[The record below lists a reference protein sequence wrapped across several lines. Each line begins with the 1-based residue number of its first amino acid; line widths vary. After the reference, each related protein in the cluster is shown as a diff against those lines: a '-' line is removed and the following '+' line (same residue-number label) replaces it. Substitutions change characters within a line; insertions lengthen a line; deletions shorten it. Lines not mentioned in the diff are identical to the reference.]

1 MLVTI
6 VEQGLLLMNS
16 LIEDNELLKI
26 STKTVAVGI
35 YIYMYIYIPMHTYV
49 CVFVYIYTET
59 LYLVNNM

>member
-26 STKTVAVGI
+26 STKTVATWRKQEKGREW
-35 YIYMYIYIPMHTYV
+35 HW
-49 CVFVYIYTET
+49 FGEEGEGGRERQ
-59 LYLVNNM
+59 LQE